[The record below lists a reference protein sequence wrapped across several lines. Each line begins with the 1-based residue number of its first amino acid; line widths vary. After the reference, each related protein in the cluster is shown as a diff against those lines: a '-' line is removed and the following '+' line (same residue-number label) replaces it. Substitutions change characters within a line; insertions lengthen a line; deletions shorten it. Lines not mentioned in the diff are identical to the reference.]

1 MIDDQGDS
9 KSTANANDAP
19 PNSNNI
25 QADTD
30 TSSISNSTDSSDVTS
45 LLMGDYP
52 DARYDFSAALIALNQ
67 TWRLYHRLI
76 IVI

>member
-9 KSTANANDAP
+9 KSTANAADAP
-19 PNSNNI
+19 SGSNNS

-30 TSSISNSTDSSDVTS
+30 SSSISNSIDSSDVTS
-45 LLMGDYP
+45 LLISALDFMGDYP

-67 TWRLYHRLI
+67 T
-76 IVI
+76 